1 VYEWFSYNPKAL
13 MDSSYM
19 VDAVITWFFLLA
31 SIIYEDGSTE
41 AFKKYLND
49 GAPVRSLNA
58 SHGLPEIILL

>member
-1 VYEWFSYNPKAL
+1 